1 MMEISQLIAAC
12 KKQNRNAQKELYE
25 QFAPKMMGVCLRY
38 SNNRENAED
47 LLHDGFI
54 QAFTHISSFQ
64 GKGSFEGWLRKIF
77 VNLALQNFRDE
88 KKSKLINSDVNDLNI
103 EIVDHVEENIEDI
116 IGISNSKILKMIAE
130 LPQGYRAVFNLY
142 VFEDMSHREIGQM
155 LGITEVASRS
165 QYSRAKSLLKKK
177 IQSII

>member
-116 IGISNSKILKMIAE
+116 IGISNSEILKMIAE

>member
-116 IGISNSKILKMIAE
+116 IGISNSEILKIIAE